1 MAAAIVQWSAKNRK
15 VLNAQSPCALPFL
28 ARGLTCCACS
38 QELTKVSSPAAAA
51 AVSAKAVAPVV
62 KKASAGDYGA
72 DVLKALMGGAKAHD
86 NIIMKARGTLN
97 PLGVGMRVRLLAH
110 RGTI

>member
-1 MAAAIVQWSAKNRK
+1 
-15 VLNAQSPCALPFL
+15 
-28 ARGLTCCACS
+28 
-38 QELTKVSSPAAAA
+38 
-51 AVSAKAVAPVV
+51 VV